1 MIYFEENINFNC
13 GFSIGSRCLFWILFF
28 NYSKSE
34 KIQDNKKIEYNNVDE
49 NKEIIVEDTD
59 KDNMVEE
66 ETKDN
71 IIEDNTDKNKENNS
85 VNNKKEENKP
95 ITQTPQNNS
104 NNSNDSKKEEK
115 KEENKPIEKT
125 EEVKEEPKKKP
136 TSNAWDELGISEY
149 DYYNKPMWNW
159 ARIDFSIKDY
169 KTYEKTR
176 EACVS
181 KGEEYF
187 NEGYGYSCTS
197 INSYSGDYLGEM
209 LKTF

>member
-1 MIYFEENINFNC
+1 MKKIIILIVSFLLVVGVCF
-13 GFSIGSRCLFWILFF
+13 GFFFF

-49 NKEIIVEDTD
+49 KNEIIVEDSD
-59 KDNMVEE
+59 
-66 ETKDN
+66 KDN
-71 IIEDNTDKNKENNS
+71 IIEEETNDNVIEDNPDKNKENNS

-115 KEENKPIEKT
+115 KEENKPVEKT
-125 EEVKEEPKKKP
+125 EEVKEEPKKEP
-136 TSNAWDELGISEY
+136 TSNAWDELGISAY